1 MAIVFTP
8 TGESAITMGGA
19 SSGTGLVGPFPRW
32 SISREETPIAGSN
45 YAPSRFTININ
56 GTAVIKSDDSQDI
69 TDAGE
74 RQSRLQGEAVNILRL
89 ATGVTNIRG
98 VLEISP
104 YGGKPNTI
112 RFNDAR
118 LVSAEVPEQTEESSG
133 VQTLDYSFSFEAY
146 DDASNTNNTG
156 NLTQKDAD
164 YWIAS
169 AEESWDFTINE
180 DSFTYENS
188 DPSSN
193 LNKTFTMSRNLS
205 ATGLYKLSETTN
217 RSAVA
222 QAKAWVESRLFSVV
236 PSEINPDLF
245 GNGSE
250 QLFLKPLDNSLDVSS
265 YTNYSHTRTN
275 SLDLANGSYA
285 VTDTWTFYKG
295 AAATH
300 DIDVSIDSAIENPS
314 NTISVSLTVQGINTN
329 AFDSPTNNA
338 YANALTSFN
347 SMRGYVFTLAQAVY
361 STANLGGVLDNTK
374 ISESI
379 GHNKT
384 AGTIT
389 YSVSYNDLERFISGA
404 SSENITINDDNEE
417 GLNQVIA
424 KLDIIGK
431 ADGPIIQDMSTTT
444 IKSRSVTVD
453 LVMKRENRANKP
465 SSDATSYAN
474 LYKPVNSYQQSKTES
489 WSPKTGTY
497 NLNITWEY
505 I

>member
-1 MAIVFTP
+1 
-8 TGESAITMGGA
+8 
-19 SSGTGLVGPFPRW
+19 
-32 SISREETPIAGSN
+32 
-45 YAPSRFTININ
+45 
-56 GTAVIKSDDSQDI
+56 
-69 TDAGE
+69 
-74 RQSRLQGEAVNILRL
+74 
-89 ATGVTNIRG
+89 
-98 VLEISP
+98 
-104 YGGKPNTI
+104 
-112 RFNDAR
+112 
-118 LVSAEVPEQTEESSG
+118 
-133 VQTLDYSFSFEAY
+133 
-146 DDASNTNNTG
+146 
-156 NLTQKDAD
+156 
-164 YWIAS
+164 
-169 AEESWDFTINE
+169 
-180 DSFTYENS
+180 
-188 DPSSN
+188 
-193 LNKTFTMSRNLS
+193 MSRNLS

-265 YTNYSHTRTN
+265 YTDYSHTRTN
-275 SLDLANGSYA
+275 SLDLANGSYS

-314 NTISVSLTVQGINTN
+314 NTVSVSLTVQGINTN

-347 SMRGYVFTLAQAVY
+347 NMKDYTFTLAQAVY
-361 STANLGGVLDNTK
+361 DTSGLGGVLDNTK

-389 YSVSYNDLERFISGA
+389 YSVSYNDLDRYISGA

-453 LVMKRENRANKP
+453 LVMKRENRTNKP

-474 LYKPVNSYQQSKTES
+474 LFKPVNSYQQSKTES
-489 WSPKTGTY
+489 WSPNTGTY

>member
-1 MAIVFTP
+1 MAIIFTP
-8 TGESAITMGGA
+8 TGGSAITIGGA

-32 SISREETPIAGSN
+32 SISREEVGIAGDN
-45 YAPSRFTININ
+45 YAPSRFTVNIN
-56 GTAVIKSDDSQDI
+56 GTAVIKSADTQDI
-69 TDAGE
+69 TVAGE
-74 RQSRLQGEAVNILRL
+74 RQGRLQGEAINILQL
-89 ATGVTNIRG
+89 ATGVTNTRG

-104 YGGKPNTI
+104 YGGAVNTI
-112 RFNDAR
+112 RFNDAK
-118 LVSAEVPEQTEESSG
+118 LVSAEVPEQSEESSG

-146 DDASNTNNTG
+146 DDASNNQNSG
-156 NLTQKDAD
+156 AVAQLDAS
-164 YWIAS
+164 YWISS

-188 DPSSN
+188 NPSSN
-193 LNKTFTMSRNLS
+193 LNKTFTMSRTLS

-217 RSAVA
+217 KSAVA

-236 PSEINPDLF
+236 PNDINPDLF

-250 QLFLKPLDNSLDVSS
+250 QLVLKPLDNSLDVSS
-265 YTNYSHTRTN
+265 YTDYNHTRTN
-275 SLDLANGSYA
+275 SLDLANGSYS

-314 NTISVSLTVQGINTN
+314 NTVNVSITVQGINTN
-329 AFDSPTNNA
+329 AFDSPSNNA
-338 YANALTSFN
+338 YSNALSSFN
-347 SMRGYVFTLAQAVY
+347 SMKPYIFTLAQSVY
-361 STANLGGVLDNTK
+361 TAASIGGVLDNTL

-389 YSVSYNDLERFISGA
+389 YTASYNDLDRVVSGA
-404 SSENITINDDNEE
+404 SSENITINDDNED

-424 KLDIIGK
+424 KIDIIGR
-431 ADGPIIQDMSTTT
+431 ARGPIIQDMSTTT
-444 IKSRSVTVD
+444 IKSRSVTID
-453 LVMKRENRANKP
+453 LVMKRENRASKP
-465 SSDATSYAN
+465 SSDALAYAN

-489 WSPKTGTY
+489 WSPKTGAY

-505 I
+505 T